1 MFLMIWVVYGLK
13 KIDNMRKQPPN
24 LECHSKVIYSTV
36 ACCYTTRLMFQPHT
50 NTVFRWKTFRM
61 PSKKLESMSFVH
73 GTTQRS
79 DILDVLREEL
89 FKKINAHNEI
99 NATLDRYRMR
109 TECTD

>member
-1 MFLMIWVVYGLK
+1 
-13 KIDNMRKQPPN
+13 
-24 LECHSKVIYSTV
+24 
-36 ACCYTTRLMFQPHT
+36 
-50 NTVFRWKTFRM
+50 M

-73 GTTQRS
+73 GTTQQS

-109 TECTD
+109 TECTDWMQLINLFLYIAFYQMFK